1 MGAAVG
7 TGAPLLGLRGRYP
20 HPRASTAAT
29 IPRPASCS
37 CRPTTSGSQR
47 FGSTD
52 VRRLLMP
59 RGRCATRPFSIGDG
73 ETNRKWPQSSHSW
86 RIGIYLSFKVFGDK
100 HYRHDRRSAKIF
112 LISPHFSFKEIQE
125 LSWCVLQRILY
136 LVQAVETEVWFF
148 SCCLVINW
156 IDILILLFLNSHW
169 SSFQAKDKHWRVC
182 GPDQLSLTHDQVHFL
197 HIQSM

>member
-1 MGAAVG
+1 MSEG
-7 TGAPLLGLRGRYP
+7 
-20 HPRASTAAT
+20 SW
-29 IPRPASCS
+29 
-37 CRPTTSGSQR
+37 CREA
-47 FGSTD
+47 D
-52 VRRLLMP
+52 VRPDPSLSET
-59 RGRCATRPFSIGDG
+59 GRQIVSDHRVLIHDG
-73 ETNRKWPQSSHSW
+73 LTINIHSFLV
-86 RIGIYLSFKVFGDK
+86 INNK
-100 HYRHDRRSAKIF
+100 HYRHDRRSTPRLRSSWYLFIF
-112 LISPHFSFKEIQE
+112 LFKEIQE

-136 LVQAVETEVWFF
+136 LVHAVETEVWFF